1 MTNSGLQSSVTLPKL
16 INHRKPES
24 KDTEPK
30 AENDALDWCCQIKC
44 FSMSGCWDFNP
55 LWMAERVQRAQ
66 TLKPCKRPS
75 GLRRGKLSKQC
86 LELSIKP
93 PTLSSSAVTSH
104 RGWQPSVSTE
114 SQWEMKSQRVL
125 LSVAFFTTTA
135 VKEEQKVWNLLDQK
149 EDKNLNQSTLSKT
162 NLETVLIIC
171 LMSPAFCIP
180 HSGSGGSGF
189 INNAIGLSFT
199 VLLWHAL
206 N

>member
-1 MTNSGLQSSVTLPKL
+1 MLSDQVLFNEWLLGLQPFM
-16 INHRKPES
+16 N
-24 KDTEPK
+24 
-30 AENDALDWCCQIKC
+30 
-44 FSMSGCWDFNP
+44 
-55 LWMAERVQRAQ
+55 
-66 TLKPCKRPS
+66 
-75 GLRRGKLSKQC
+75 
-86 LELSIKP
+86 
-93 PTLSSSAVTSH
+93 
-104 RGWQPSVSTE
+104 GWACTE
-114 SQWEMKSQRVL
+114 SSNIKTLQKAIRTTERETLQAVSGAVNQAAH
-125 LSVAFFTTTA
+125 SVQLCSDITPGLTAIRLHRIPMRDEKPASTAECGFFFTTTA